1 MAELDDWTCE
11 YSGLVIGSS
20 DSALSLAGVD
30 GLLSLPDV
38 RSSDLVLIQR
48 KGRWP
53 GDDILDGRPVTL
65 TVEIYGRTP
74 EEFSAAWG
82 ALTAAYRVGRPEMP
96 LRFRFPGIAGGG
108 TAYVMARPRKRGGA
122 IDLSFAYGVSTVP
135 IELYATDPKIYADAL
150 RTVRASSK
158 PGAAPTPFTQ
168 RGSVPARPVVEI
180 TNAKNPVLKDE
191 LTGQTFGV
199 AYTGSV
205 TVDSAAEVVRSSAG
219 GDITGLVTPGSVWPE
234 YEAGSH
240 RLKLTSENKD
250 VEATAALTWR
260 EAWE

>member
-1 MAELDDWTCE
+1 MDEWTCE
-11 YSGLVIGSS
+11 YSGLLIGSS
-20 DSALSLAGVD
+20 DSALSLVGVD

-65 TVEIYGRTP
+65 TIEVYGRTP
-74 EEFSAAWG
+74 EEFSTAWA
-82 ALTAAYRVGRPEMP
+82 ALTAAYRVGRPELP
-96 LRFRFPGIAGGG
+96 FRFRFPGIAAGE
-108 TAYVMARPRKRGGA
+108 TAYVMARPRKRGGS

-135 IELYATDPKIYADAL
+135 IELYATDPKIYAESS
-150 RTVRASSK
+150 RKVRASSRTGS
-158 PGAAPTPFTQ
+158 PVFTQ
-168 RGSVPARPVVEI
+168 RGSVPARPIVEI
-180 TNAKNPVLKDE
+180 TNAKNPVLTDE
-191 LTGQTFGV
+191 LTGQAFGI

-234 YEAGSH
+234 YEAGKH
-240 RLKLTSENKD
+240 RLTLVSENKD
-250 VEATAALTWR
+250 VEATAVLTWR

>member
-1 MAELDDWTCE
+1 M
-11 YSGLVIGSS
+11 IGAP

-48 KGRWP
+48 EGRWP

-65 TVEIYGRTP
+65 TIEVYGRTP
-74 EEFSAAWG
+74 EEFSTAW
-82 ALTAAYRVGRPEMP
+82 ATLTAAFRVGRPELP
-96 LRFRFPGIAGGG
+96 FRFRFPGIAAGE
-108 TAYVMARPRKRGGA
+108 TAFIKARPRKRGGS

-135 IELYATDPKIYADAL
+135 IELYATDPKIYAESL
-150 RTVRASSK
+150 RKATVSSRT
-158 PGAAPTPFTQ
+158 GAPVFVQ

-180 TNAKNPVLKDE
+180 TDAKNPVLRDE

-199 AYTGSV
+199 AYTGSF

-234 YEAGSH
+234 YEAGNH
-240 RLKLTSENKD
+240 RLTLVSENTEVD
-250 VEATAALTWR
+250 ATAVLTWR